1 DNVVAL
7 NNLAWILAER
17 GKNADEALALATK
30 AAEIA
35 PQAAAVQDTLGWV
48 HYRRGAFAEAEKALG
63 KAVERAP
70 NNASFQH
77 HLGMTYY
84 RLGKKTD
91 AVAALRR

>member
-1 DNVVAL
+1 
-7 NNLAWILAER
+7 
-17 GKNADEALALATK
+17 
-30 AAEIA
+30 
-35 PQAAAVQDTLGWV
+35 V

-91 AVAALRR
+91 AVAALRRAGVLDPKLAEREKLPALIKELGG